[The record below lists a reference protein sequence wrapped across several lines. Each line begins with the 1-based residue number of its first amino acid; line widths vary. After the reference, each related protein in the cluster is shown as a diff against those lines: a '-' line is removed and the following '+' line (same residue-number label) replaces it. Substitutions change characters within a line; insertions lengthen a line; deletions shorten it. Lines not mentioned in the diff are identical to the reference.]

1 MSHSI
6 TQLITTS
13 TLRRRLVA
21 TALSLLLFALPASG
35 AVQGDSGPES
45 TGTVDINL
53 ISGLVVR
60 ITGLDDLP
68 LGQWSGTGDLAG
80 NDNFC
85 IGRSGV
91 ALFGQNPYRIRAQGD
106 GVPGDPAAFVLRNG
120 PRTISYNAFFNDQVG
135 TADRQPLTP
144 GVALTGQT
152 DFGLRQV
159 FNILNGLNCVN
170 LNANI
175 SVVVPETELQGA
187 SGAYTGTLTLVMLP
201 E

>member
-6 TQLITTS
+6 NQLISTS
-13 TLRRRLVA
+13 TLTRRIVA
-21 TALSLLLFALPASG
+21 SALSLLLFALPASG
-35 AVQGDSGPES
+35 AVQGGSGPQS

-53 ISGLVVR
+53 ISGLLVR
-60 ITGLDDLP
+60 ISGLDDLP

-80 NDNFC
+80 DDNFC
-85 IGRSGV
+85 IGRTGV
-91 ALFGQNPYRIRAQGD
+91 GFFVQNSYQIRAQGD
-106 GVPGDPAAFVLRNG
+106 GVPGDPSAFVLRNG
-120 PRTISYNAFFNDQVG
+120 PRTISYNAFFNDQAG
-135 TADRQPLTP
+135 TANRQPLTP

-152 DFGLRQV
+152 DVGIRQ
-159 FNILNGLNCVN
+159 FINILNGLNCVN

-175 SVVVPETELQGA
+175 SVVVPETELLGA